1 MVNRR
6 AHAATSG
13 AVAALIAAGIFWGT
27 SVPLSKLALGWLG
40 PGWLTVVRFGL
51 AAVVLIAIAA
61 RSGGLRGAATL
72 PVLASGAI
80 GYGGSVVAQNA
91 GLARTSVT
99 HASLI
104 IGATPVL
111 VAVIAALWR
120 HAIARPVAWAGFA
133 LSLSGVALIAG
144 GQRSGTTPAGDLLV
158 LAAAAVSASV
168 TVAQGRLLAGR
179 DPIAL
184 TAVQFLGAA
193 LAALPLAAAGPLPAR
208 HPAAVAVAAAMG
220 LTISGTLVP
229 FSLFA
234 FGQKKVSAE
243 VAGAFLNLEPLVG
256 ALAGIAAFGDPAGPR
271 QLGGGAVIVAGIV
284 LSSLPLLP
292 ALSRSR
298 YGLSSS
304 RRHRTR
310 ACRSRWRSFPSRAAG
325 RSGAAASCP

>member
-1 MVNRR
+1 MFHRR
-6 AHAATSG
+6 ARASATSG

-40 PGWLTVVRFGL
+40 PGWLAVVRFGL

-61 RSGGLRGAATL
+61 RSGRLRGAATL

-104 IGATPVL
+104 IGAAPIL

-120 HAIARPVAWAGFA
+120 HAIARPVTWAGLA
-133 LSLSGVALIAG
+133 LSLGGAGLIAC
-144 GQRSGTTPAGDLLV
+144 GQGNGATPLGDLLV
-158 LAAAAVSASV
+158 LAAVAVSASV

-179 DPIAL
+179 DPVAL

-193 LAALPLAAAGPLPAR
+193 LAALPFAAAGPLPAR
-208 HPAAVAVAAAMG
+208 HPAAVAVTAVMG
-220 LTISGTLVP
+220 LAISGTLVP

-234 FGQKKVSAE
+234 YGQQKVPAE

-271 QLGGGAVIVAGIV
+271 QLGGGAAIVAGIIV
-284 LSSLPLLP
+284 SVLPLLS
-292 ALSRSR
+292 SRCA
-298 YGLSSS
+298 LSSS

-310 ACRSRWRSFPSRAAG
+310 ARRSGWRSFPSPAAG
-325 RSGAAASCP
+325 RSGAAASWP

>member
-13 AVAALIAAGIFWGT
+13 AVAALTAAGIFWGT

-80 GYGGSVVAQNA
+80 GYGGSVMAQNA

-133 LSLSGVALIAG
+133 LSLGGVGLIAG
-144 GQRSGTTPAGDLLV
+144 GQGHGATPAGDLLV
-158 LAAAAVSASV
+158 LAATALSASV
-168 TVAQGRLLAGR
+168 TVAQAPCAARSRCPCSSREQSA
-179 DPIAL
+179 
-184 TAVQFLGAA
+184 TA
-193 LAALPLAAAGPLPAR
+193 AR
-208 HPAAVAVAAAMG
+208 
-220 LTISGTLVP
+220 
-229 FSLFA
+229 
-234 FGQKKVSAE
+234 
-243 VAGAFLNLEPLVG
+243 
-256 ALAGIAAFGDPAGPR
+256 
-271 QLGGGAVIVAGIV
+271 
-284 LSSLPLLP
+284 
-292 ALSRSR
+292 SRSR
-298 YGLSSS
+298 MPGWPGPAS
-304 RRHRTR
+304 RTR
-310 ACRSRWRSFPSRAAG
+310 R
-325 RSGAAASCP
+325 